1 MEQGLRA
8 RIVDINS
15 VSYKPAANRTQGWF
29 RSKIMNMK
37 SRFTLFAVLALAGI
51 ILGWQLSARYA
62 PTNTAKDLEI
72 TAKTAEL
79 GKLHA
84 RIDKLETELAT
95 AKAQVKTLENTLAK
109 QTRSQ
114 LETDQHEAD
123 TSSKNSSTHNRRPEY
138 QSSLPSVDELTAAQI
153 PPATAD
159 AIRDLIAQNR
169 LALLQL
175 RDQAEREG
183 WFNTTR
189 YAQALRKLL
198 DPTHGIRAQFG
209 DDIYDR
215 YLYASG
221 RANRVVASAVYP
233 NSTASAAGIQPGDT
247 ILSYASKNIYSMK
260 DLQQATV
267 KGQAGES
274 VLVVLERNGSSF
286 SITLPRGP
294 LGIELK
300 MKSEKP
306 GND

>member
-1 MEQGLRA
+1 VEQGLRA

-15 VSYKPAANRTQGWF
+15 VSYKPAANRTPGWF
-29 RSKIMNMK
+29 RSKMAGMK
-37 SRFTLFAVLALAGI
+37 FRFTLFSVLALAGI
-51 ILGWQLSARYA
+51 LLGWQLSAHYA
-62 PTNTAKDLEI
+62 STNTAKDLEI
-72 TAKTAEL
+72 TAKTIEL
-79 GKLHA
+79 GKLHQ
-84 RIDKLETELAT
+84 RIDRLETELAT
-95 AKAQVKTLENTLAK
+95 SKAQVKSLENTLSR

-114 LETDQHEAD
+114 LETDSQQD
-123 TSSKNSSTHNRRPEY
+123 DNSSNNASTHHQRPGY

-153 PPATAD
+153 PLATAD

-198 DPTHGIRAQFG
+198 DPTHGIRTQFG

-221 RANRVVASAVYP
+221 RANRVVATAVYP
-233 NSTASAAGIQPGDT
+233 NSAASAAGIQAGDT
-247 ILSYASKNIYSMK
+247 ILSYASKNVYSMK

-274 VLVVLERNGSSF
+274 VLVVLERNGSTF

-300 MKSEKP
+300 MKSEAP
-306 GND
+306 Q

>member
-1 MEQGLRA
+1 VEQGLRA
-8 RIVDINS
+8 RIVDTNS
-15 VSYKPAANRTQGWF
+15 VSYKPTPNRTGGCF
-29 RSKIMNMK
+29 RSKMAAMK
-37 SRFTLFAVLALAGI
+37 SRFTLFGVLALAGI
-51 ILGWQLSARYA
+51 VLGWQLSAHYS
-62 PTNTAKDLEI
+62 PTNTAKDVEI

-79 GKLHA
+79 GKLHE
-84 RIDKLETELAT
+84 RIDRLESKLAA
-95 AKAQVKTLENTLAK
+95 AKAQVKTLEKTLAR
-109 QTRSQ
+109 QTRSRLKTDQ
-114 LETDQHEAD
+114 QETDK
-123 TSSKNSSTHNRRPEY
+123 TSNNSATHNRRPEY

-153 PPATAD
+153 PVATAD

-183 WFNTTR
+183 WINTTR

-221 RANRVVASAVYP
+221 RANRVLATAVYP
-233 NSTASAAGIQPGDT
+233 NSTASAAGIQPGDI

-274 VLVVLERNGSSF
+274 VLVVLERNGSTF

-300 MKSEKP
+300 MKSEAP
-306 GND
+306 Q

>member
-1 MEQGLRA
+1 MAG
-8 RIVDINS
+8 
-15 VSYKPAANRTQGWF
+15 
-29 RSKIMNMK
+29 MK
-37 SRFTLFAVLALAGI
+37 SRFTLFGVLALAGI
-51 ILGWQLSARYA
+51 ALGWQLSIHYA

-79 GKLHA
+79 GRLHE
-84 RIDKLETELAT
+84 RINQLKSELETT
-95 AKAQVKTLENTLAK
+95 RAQVKTLENTLAM
-109 QTRSQ
+109 QTRTQ
-114 LETDQHEAD
+114 LKTDPNQDD
-123 TSSKNSSTHNRRPEY
+123 TTSNIATTHHRRPGY

-153 PPATAD
+153 PLATAD

-198 DPTHGIRAQFG
+198 DPTHGIRTQFG

-215 YLYASG
+215 YLYATG
-221 RANRVVASAVYP
+221 RANRVVATAVYP
-233 NSTASAAGIQPGDT
+233 NSAASAAGIQAGDT
-247 ILSYASKNIYSMK
+247 ILSYASKNIYSMR

-267 KGQAGES
+267 QGQSDES
-274 VLVVLERNGSSF
+274 VLMVLERNGSSF

-306 GND
+306 ESD

>member
-1 MEQGLRA
+1 VEQGFRA

-15 VSYKPAANRTQGWF
+15 VSYKPTASRTEDWF
-29 RSKIMNMK
+29 HSKMARMK
-37 SRFTLFAVLALAGI
+37 PRFMLFAVLALAGI
-51 ILGWQLSARYA
+51 TLAWQLGARYSS
-62 PTNTAKDLEI
+62 TNTAKDLEI
-72 TAKTAEL
+72 TAKTTEL
-79 GKLHA
+79 GKLHE
-84 RIDKLETELAT
+84 RIDQLESELAAT
-95 AKAQVKTLENTLAK
+95 KAQVKSLENTLAS

-114 LETDQHEAD
+114 LETVQHGAD
-123 TSSKNSSTHNRRPEY
+123 TTAKHPTSRPRPDY
-138 QSSLPSVDELTAAQI
+138 QSSLPTVDELTAAQI
-153 PPATAD
+153 PLATAD

-221 RANRVVASAVYP
+221 RANRVVATAVYP
-233 NSTASAAGIQPGDT
+233 NSAAAAAGIQPGDT
-247 ILSYASKNIYSMK
+247 ILSYASKNVYSMK

-274 VLVVLERNGSSF
+274 VLLVLERNGSSF

-300 MKSEKP
+300 MKIEKP
-306 GND
+306 ESN